1 MTRLE
6 SLMAMLVNLFSGFY
20 KVTFGGTAKNTVVVG
35 AVSPV
40 AVNGDWCAVQMLTAT
55 GIISS
60 ITIDGT
66 ANNFSAITFS
76 QGVMIYG
83 KITSITVPNG
93 TTVICYGALT
103 ITN

>member
-1 MTRLE
+1 
-6 SLMAMLVNLFSGFY
+6 
-20 KVTFGGTAKNTVVVG
+20 
-35 AVSPV
+35 
-40 AVNGDWCAVQMLTAT
+40 MLTAT
-55 GIISS
+55 GTISS

-83 KITSITVPNG
+83 KITSITVPSS